1 MKQYIILIIIFLFAT
16 HSFAQIAAK
25 DTINQM
31 EVVEIK
37 LQPKAFTYKNG
48 NVKVE
53 VANSILS
60 AISNPLD
67 LIAKLPKVQV
77 SADRTKISIVGKG
90 NPLIYLDN
98 QRIEM
103 NDLLALAVSDIK
115 SIEIINNPSA
125 KYQSEGKAVILI
137 TRKFSTNEGFEMT
150 ISETASFKKK
160 FNNYLGVNSN
170 LKFSKTEL
178 KVNFNYNKLNPWES
192 NANSYEIPA
201 NEIISDYNV
210 AGFTKRNN
218 YIYGAGIY
226 QTLNNDDSFSLS
238 FNGNLKEDNFDF
250 KTKTNYQILNDL
262 SKIETDGITTG
273 NRNFLNAIANY
284 NMKISSS
291 SNLFAGMQYSSFVN
305 SSDINSSNNYNQT
318 TFEPFQTVNQ
328 HFKVDI
334 FSARID
340 FEKKFENEMK
350 LEVGVGN
357 SFANANTDLVLNDF
371 QTNSNLISK
380 YQLKEQNTA
389 AYSQLSG
396 MIRKVS
402 WLAGIR
408 VENTNVKGKYDEA
421 SLTLIAKNYI
431 NLFPKLQVEIALDS
445 TKTISFNYAKSI
457 TRPSYSE
464 TSNGQTSINPYFV
477 FSSNINLNPTISD
490 ETSANFQY
498 KNKSVKLTYYTN
510 RDVMNYGFQYNAT
523 DKILYYQPENF
534 DLESGYSIEFT
545 IPFKFRF
552 WSSDNVVSCNVS
564 KFEDKSASFGA
575 TNPYLYYYS
584 NQTFNLKKDWTISVV
599 GWGLTNRSEGIFKRD
614 AMFVLDSSISKKYNN
629 WSCTL
634 SYNNIFKGG
643 AYREKIQNNF
653 INSQAAFFVDTY
665 ELSVALKYT
674 FGKFT
679 NSRFKEKAV
688 DENGNRVR

>member
-1 MKQYIILIIIFLFAT
+1 MIIFLFGT
-16 HSFAQIAAK
+16 HSFAQIATK
-25 DTINQM
+25 DSINQM

-60 AISNPLD
+60 ANSNPLD
-67 LIAKLPKVQV
+67 LISKLPKVQV
-77 SADRTKISIVGKG
+77 SADRAKISIVGKG

-125 KYQSEGKAVILI
+125 KYEAEGKAVILI

-178 KVNFNYNKLNPWES
+178 KANFNYNKLNPWES

-262 SKIETDGITTG
+262 SKIETAGITTG
-273 NRNFLNAIANY
+273 IRNFLNAMANY
-284 NMKISSS
+284 NMRISSS

-305 SSDINSSNNYNQT
+305 SSNINSFNNYNQT

-328 HFKVDI
+328 HFKVDV
-334 FSARID
+334 FSARTD

-350 LEVGVGN
+350 LEVGVGHN
-357 SFANANTDLVLNDF
+357 FANANTDLVLKDF

-380 YQLKEQNTA
+380 YQLKEENTS

-408 VENTNVKGKYDEA
+408 VENTNVNGKYDEA
-421 SLTLIAKNYI
+421 SLKLIAKNYI

-490 ETSANFQY
+490 ETSANFQF

-510 RDVMNYGFQYNAT
+510 RDVMNYGFQYNVT
-523 DKILYYQPENF
+523 EKILYYQPENF

-545 IPFKFRF
+545 LPFKFRF

-564 KFEDKSASFGA
+564 KFDDKSATFGA

-584 NQTFNLKKDWTISVV
+584 NQTVNLKKDWTISIG

-634 SYNNIFKGG
+634 SYKNIFKGG